1 MYLCKQQGSGNSFPR
16 GLARVKQLISFEKEA
31 GRGFVSRLLVTVGQ
45 GPAKNWWWPW
55 GCLQWDMS
63 LQPQPTS
70 HLCQWDTAGCNRI
83 RSLSERE
90 GSCTGRKIKTH
101 SSVFPADRS
110 LNTGW
115 ELGSGPCVKFSL
127 ACLETAALLPE
138 HPTSISVIA
147 GGIRPTCQACCYLCK
162 FSVPEGSLKNKSPFY
177 SALDAGSE
185 PAN

>member
-1 MYLCKQQGSGNSFPR
+1 MYPCEQHGSGNSFPR
-16 GLARVKQLISFEKEA
+16 GLARVKQLISFKKEA
-31 GRGFVSRLLVTVGQ
+31 GRGFVSWLLVTAGG

-55 GCLQWDMS
+55 GCLQQDMG
-63 LQPQPTS
+63 LQPQPHPT
-70 HLCQWDTAGCNRI
+70 CAGGIQRDATA
-83 RSLSERE
+83 SAHSQRE
-90 GSCTGRKIKTH
+90 GGCMVRKIKTQ

-162 FSVPEGSLKNKSPFY
+162 RSVPEGSLKNKSPFY

>member
-1 MYLCKQQGSGNSFPR
+1 MAACKGG
-16 GLARVKQLISFEKEA
+16 GGGGK
-31 GRGFVSRLLVTVGQ
+31 
-45 GPAKNWWWPW
+45 PAKNWWWPW
-55 GCLQWDMS
+55 GCLQQDMG

-70 HLCQWDTAGCNRI
+70 HLCWWDTEMQLHLLTPG
-83 RSLSERE
+83 ER
-90 GSCTGRKIKTH
+90 GRKTKTH

-115 ELGSGPCVKFSL
+115 ELGSGPCVKFSS

-162 FSVPEGSLKNKSPFY
+162 RSVPEGSLKNKSPFY

>member
-1 MYLCKQQGSGNSFPR
+1 MYPCEQQSSGNSFPR
-16 GLARVKQLISFEKEA
+16 GLARVKQLISFKKEA
-31 GRGFVSRLLVTVGQ
+31 GRGFVSWLLVKVG
-45 GPAKNWWWPW
+45 G
-55 GCLQWDMS
+55 GGE
-63 LQPQPTS
+63 TS
-70 HLCQWDTAGCNRI
+70 QKLVVALGLPSAGHGSAATAHIPPVLVGHRDATASAHSW
-83 RSLSERE
+83 RERE
-90 GSCTGRKIKTH
+90 ENKNKKH

-115 ELGSGPCVKFSL
+115 ELGSGPCVKFSS

-162 FSVPEGSLKNKSPFY
+162 RSVPEGSLKNKSPFY